1 MRRMFAYAGPLVT
14 AALLLVAAA
23 TGAANGGGNDNRND
37 NRNST
42 AAAHAAAVR
51 RCRDAYNAARTA
63 AMRIKTQPERDAAL
77 ARAQSDYDACKKSA
91 DTARY

>member
-1 MRRMFAYAGPLVT
+1 MRRMFTIAGLPLA
-14 AALLLVAAA
+14 AALLF
-23 TGAANGGGNDNRND
+23 GAAVAGPITNGNDNK
-37 NRNST
+37 NST

-51 RCRDAYNAARTA
+51 RCRDAYNAARAA

-77 ARAQSDYDACKKSA
+77 AKAQSNYDACKKSA

>member
-1 MRRMFAYAGPLVT
+1 MRRMTTYAGLT
-14 AALLLVAAA
+14 LAAALFLGAAA
-23 TGAANGGGNDNRND
+23 GGQNSNRGD

-42 AAAHAAAVR
+42 AAAHAAAIK
-51 RCRDAYNAARTA
+51 RCKDAYTAARTA

-77 ARAQSDYDACKKSA
+77 AKAQQDYDACKKSA

>member
-1 MRRMFAYAGPLVT
+1 MRRMMTLAGLPLA
-14 AALLLVAAA
+14 AALLLGAA
-23 TGAANGGGNDNRND
+23 TTAPNTNGND

-42 AAAHAAAVR
+42 AAAHAAAVK
-51 RCRDAYNAARTA
+51 RCRDAYNAARAA

>member
-1 MRRMFAYAGPLVT
+1 MSRDCPPEQAELYAR
-14 AALLLVAAA
+14 
-23 TGAANGGGNDNRND
+23 GGKTL
-37 NRNST
+37 T

-51 RCRDAYNAARTA
+51 RRKDAYTAARAA

-77 ARAQSDYDACKKSA
+77 AKAQQDYDACKKSA

>member
-1 MRRMFAYAGPLVT
+1 MRRMATIAGLPLA
-14 AALLLVAAA
+14 AALLFSAAVA
-23 TGAANGGGNDNRND
+23 GPNMNGNDNK
-37 NRNST
+37 NST

-51 RCRDAYNAARTA
+51 RCRDAYNTARAA

-77 ARAQSDYDACKKSA
+77 ATAQKDYDACKKSA

>member
-1 MRRMFAYAGPLVT
+1 MRRKTTYAGLT
-14 AALLLVAAA
+14 LVAALFL
-23 TGAANGGGNDNRND
+23 GVAAAGGTNDNRND

-77 ARAQSDYDACKKSA
+77 NKAQQDYDACKKSA
-91 DTARY
+91 DNARY

>member
-1 MRRMFAYAGPLVT
+1 MKR
-14 AALLLVAAA
+14 ALSYTLLPLVAALFL
-23 TGAANGGGNDNRND
+23 GAAATAGSDNRND

-42 AAAHAAAVR
+42 AAAHAAAIK
-51 RCRDAYNAARTA
+51 RCREQYDAARTA

-77 ARAQSDYDACKKSA
+77 NRAKSDYDACKKSA

>member
-1 MRRMFAYAGPLVT
+1 MRRMTTYVGLTLA
-14 AALLLVAAA
+14 AALFLGAAA
-23 TGAANGGGNDNRND
+23 AGGQNSNRGD

-51 RCRDAYNAARTA
+51 RCRDAYNEARTA

-77 ARAQSDYDACKKSA
+77 AKAQQDYDACKKSA